1 MDNFI
6 YCALKFKMIFLRGAL
21 WLALLALCGCRN
33 NPGFSITFGGDI
45 ILSREGEALFSRDP
59 WGVAT
64 QINRLDG
71 NFGSENL
78 FFANLESP
86 LFKTGEWKKVEP
98 AGYDL
103 CADDSQMVILLAGDL
118 DLVSIAN
125 NHQWDCGDEDGENTR
140 KILLEQSVQSVGV
153 GLSPVFFDTKSG
165 RVGIIAAEDV
175 TQTINMQELV
185 DQIKLVRQQCDYLI
199 ISMHWG
205 MEYQIGASERQRE
218 LAQSIADAGADV
230 LWGHH
235 PHVLQP
241 IEWVSSSTE
250 NKKMLVMYSLG
261 NLLADQWM
269 TQDTQL
275 SALITLNFSQGDI
288 VSIAML
294 PILMDRATKTLKIP
308 DTDASDMIWDR
319 IGLKELSGIEVIP
332 LTSYP

>member
-1 MDNFI
+1 M
-6 YCALKFKMIFLRGAL
+6 
-21 WLALLALCGCRN
+21 ALLALCGCRN
-33 NPGFSITFGGDI
+33 DPGLSITFGGDI
-45 ILSREGEALFSRDP
+45 ILSREGEALFSQNP
-59 WGVAT
+59 WGVVN
-64 QINRLDG
+64 QKNRLDG
-71 NFGSENL
+71 NSGSENL

-86 LFKTGEWKKVEP
+86 LFKKGEWEKIEP
-98 AGYDL
+98 TGYDL
-103 CADDSQMVILLAGDL
+103 CADDSQMIILLAGGL

-125 NHQWDCGDEDGENTR
+125 NHQRDCGGEGVENTR
-140 KILLEQSVQSVGV
+140 KILFEQSVQSVGV

-175 TQTINMQELV
+175 TQTINIQELV

-241 IEWVSSSTE
+241 VEWVSSSTE

-269 TQDTQL
+269 TQDTQR
-275 SALITLNFSQGDI
+275 SALITLSFRQGGI
-288 VSIAML
+288 VSISML
-294 PILMDRATKTLKIP
+294 PIRMDRATKTLKIP
-308 DTDASDMIWDR
+308 DTNVSDLIWDR
-319 IGLKELSGIEVIP
+319 FGLNELSGIEIIP